1 MSLSGIK
8 RVSSTSTIFIDVQNK
23 GSVKVNFNSSSF
35 INVENSLS
43 NPTSGNVNLG
53 FDFVSIKDSSYAT
66 GNNKLFFKTSS
77 DYLEVISSNTE
88 YNISLDLDSKEF
100 PSIVTLYTN
109 KGINENIAFDV
120 NVIWTWVINY

>member
-23 GSVKVNFNSSSF
+23 GSVKDNFNSSSF

-88 YNISLDLDSKEF
+88 YNISLDLNGNKF
-100 PSIVTLYTN
+100 PYIKTEYPN
-109 KGINENIAFDV
+109 MGINEVITFDV
-120 NVIWTWVINY
+120 DTSWN

>member
-8 RVSSTSTIFIDVQNK
+8 KVSSTSTIFIDVQNK
-23 GSVKVNFNSSSF
+23 GSVKDNFNSSSF

>member
-23 GSVKVNFNSSSF
+23 GSVKDNFNSSSF

-43 NPTSGNVNLG
+43 NPASGNVNLG

>member
-23 GSVKVNFNSSSF
+23 GSVKDNFNSSSF

-120 NVIWTWVINY
+120 NVIWT

>member
-120 NVIWTWVINY
+120 NVIWT

>member
-23 GSVKVNFNSSSF
+23 GSVKDNFNSSSF

-53 FDFVSIKDSSYAT
+53 FDFVSIKDSTYAT

>member
-53 FDFVSIKDSSYAT
+53 FDFVSIKDSTYAT

-120 NVIWTWVINY
+120 NVIWT

>member
-23 GSVKVNFNSSSF
+23 GSVKDNFNSSSF

-53 FDFVSIKDSSYAT
+53 FDFVSIKDSTYAT

-88 YNISLDLDSKEF
+88 DNISLDLDSKEF